1 MDKALGYGSYYREI
15 AESPTPEGGKRRP
28 EKEDKKRKLSPGEK
42 QEMMIREL
50 RRLFCKGRYR
60 SWVLR

>member
-1 MDKALGYGSYYREI
+1 MDKSLGYGGCRNI
-15 AESPTPEGGKRRP
+15 AESPTPETGKRRP
-28 EKEDKKRKLSPGEK
+28 EKDGKKRKLSPGEK

-50 RRLFCKGRYR
+50 QGVFCKGRYR